1 MSLRAAIF
9 ACAFFAATLSALA
22 AQYNGSWKCV
32 PLDCRTIAL
41 SGDYSECLEAE
52 ISVEEES
59 VPNFLR
65 GKALSW
71 KEKAFANANAARV
84 IAERRPALVRMF
96 RDNPKI
102 SVSSNLPEK
111 ISVESTGFWLSS
123 AGLLR
128 GRVSVGIIP
137 LKNAQ
142 IVYHL
147 FLTFNR
153 PIENGEVLKIS
164 LPTGEVAEYRARP
177 DTEASALFKYNQ
189 VAYAPSAG
197 KKYAYIGAWLG
208 TAGAMPLR
216 KYDGKPFEVADASNG
231 KTVFEGRL
239 SARADVSASDGV
251 PFTGEETLEADFSE
265 LKAEG
270 KYFLKIDGIGRS
282 GDFKISAKDAELSFY
297 VRARGLFHKRCGI
310 DRHPPQTF
318 WESKKCHG
326 KIFRGTFPPHAEHYS
341 ADPKRGCGFFD
352 ANGNSV
358 SVNHFA
364 LIEQNA
370 PSSPESV
377 ECVGGWHDAADYD
390 RRPMH
395 LEIIGDLA
403 AVYMLRPENFTDG
416 QLNIPESG
424 NSVPDILDEAV
435 WGLKHLLALQ
445 NSDGSVGTWI
455 ETMRHPRAD
464 ECLSPDKDPCVFYL
478 SCATRASSME
488 YAAYAASLALALK
501 KSGAVSVAEEFA
513 ASALR
518 AWEFAVNPKNRA
530 FKIYKYG
537 GKTVFYKEAKNP
549 PPEFV
554 AKAAIALSAYS
565 GRREYA
571 EFAANFVSE
580 AVGRMKKLSW
590 KWSPFIWIEGELY
603 PDACKP
609 LEGLIAKR
617 RQMLLDK
624 ADKML
629 AAQSNNYPYRTIW
642 FSAKSP
648 WVHTMAWGTFHQL
661 RLARTLVFAHA
672 ITGGR
677 EYLDAARIAED
688 FQNGANPLGISM
700 TSGLGEKYPARFLDL
715 ASYSDSAA
723 EFVPGITPYFNTFG
737 IDKNAA
743 RLVYGLFMPPEKLA
757 GFRGASA
764 SLLPSEGLSE
774 DECLAAISKSFPVW
788 RRWINLEEHS
798 VPSSEYSVWETVAPA
813 AAVSGYLLEGAGT
826 PQAEWTQKR
835 PAANIKKLKGYT
847 LLP

>member
-1 MSLRAAIF
+1 MRLRTVIT
-9 ACAFFAATLSALA
+9 ACAFLAATLSAFA
-22 AQYNGSWKCV
+22 AQYRGNWKCV
-32 PLDCRTIAL
+32 PLDSRTIAL
-41 SGDYSECLEAE
+41 SGDYSKCLEDEIEAE
-52 ISVEEES
+52 AES
-59 VPNFLR
+59 FPNFALE
-65 GKALSW
+65 KVLSW

-84 IAERRPALVRMF
+84 ICERRPALVGML

-102 SVSSNLPEK
+102 AVSSNLAEE
-111 ISVESTGFWLSS
+111 IALASAGFWLSS
-123 AGLLR
+123 TGLLR
-128 GRVSVGIIP
+128 GKTSVGEIP
-137 LKNAQ
+137 LKNAEV
-142 IVYHL
+142 VYHL
-147 FLTFNR
+147 FLTFSR

-164 LPTGEVAEYRARP
+164 LPTGESLEYRHRP

-189 VAYAPSAG
+189 VAYSPSAG
-197 KKYAYIGAWLG
+197 KKYAYVGAWLG
-208 TAGAMPLR
+208 TAGAMPLH
-216 KYDGKPFEVADASNG
+216 KYAGKPFEVVDASDG
-231 KTVFEGRL
+231 KTVFTGKL
-239 SARADVSASDGV
+239 SARADVSASNGV

-265 LKAEG
+265 LKTEG
-270 KYFLKIDGIGRS
+270 KYFLKVGGIGRS
-282 GDFKISAKDAELSFY
+282 GEFKISAKDAAQSFY

-310 DRHPPQTF
+310 DKRPPQTF

-326 KIFRGTFPPHAEHYS
+326 KIFRGTFPPHAEHYA
-341 ADPKRGCGFFD
+341 ADKKRGSGFFD
-352 ANGNSV
+352 ANGNSL

-370 PSSPESV
+370 PSKPESV

-395 LEIIGDLA
+395 LEIVGDLA
-403 AVYMLRPENFTDG
+403 AVYMLRPENFTDA

-424 NSVPDILDEAV
+424 NSIPDILDEAV

-445 NSDGSVGTWI
+445 NRDGSVGTWI
-455 ETMRHPRAD
+455 ETTCHPRAD

-478 SCATRASSME
+478 SCATCASTME
-488 YAAYAASLALALK
+488 YAAHAASLALALK
-501 KSGAVSVAEEFA
+501 KCGANFLAEKFA

-518 AWEFAVNPKNRA
+518 AWNFAANPKNRA
-530 FKIYKYG
+530 FKIYKYN
-537 GKTVFYKEAKNP
+537 GKPLFYKEAKNP

-554 AKAAIALSAYS
+554 VKAALALSAYTGS
-565 GRREYA
+565 REYA
-571 EFAANFVSE
+571 ESAAAFVADAE
-580 AVGRMKKLSW
+580 ERMKKLSW

-617 RQMLLDK
+617 RQMLLDE

-629 AAQSNNYPYRTIW
+629 AAQANNYPYRTIW
-642 FSAKSP
+642 FAAKSP
-648 WVHTMAWGTFHQL
+648 WVHTMAWGRFHQL

-677 EYLDAARIAED
+677 KYLDAAHIAED

-700 TSGLGEKYPARFLDL
+700 TSGLGEKYPVRFLDL
-715 ASYSDSAA
+715 ASYSDYVA
-723 EFVPGITPYFNTFG
+723 EFAPGITPYFNTFG

-743 RLVYGLFMPPEKLA
+743 HLVYGLFMPPEKLA
-757 GFRGASA
+757 RFRGASV

-774 DECLAAISKSFPVW
+774 GECTAALSKIFPVW

-798 VPSSEYSVWETVAPA
+798 VAASEYSVWETVAPA
-813 AAVSGYLLEGAGT
+813 AAVSGYLLEGVVA
-826 PQAEWTQKR
+826 PQVEWTQRR
-835 PAANIKKLKGYT
+835 PAANIKNLKGYT